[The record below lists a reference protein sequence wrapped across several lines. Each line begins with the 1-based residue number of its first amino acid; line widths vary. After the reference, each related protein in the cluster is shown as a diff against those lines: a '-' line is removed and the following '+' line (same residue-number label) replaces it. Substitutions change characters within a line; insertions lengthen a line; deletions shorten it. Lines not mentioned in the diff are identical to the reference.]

1 MSLHRLL
8 ERQLKRAARGRPDGQ
23 PDMAALLE
31 MVDAA
36 YTEADQE
43 RARIERSTRL
53 MEEELEA
60 VNRRIRAEG
69 EAVARTILD
78 NVGEGIVTADDRGM
92 IESVNRAIESMFGYA
107 EHELRGRNLTLLM
120 APADAA
126 PHDGQ
131 VAAYRDSGRAR
142 IIGRQREAVARRRS
156 GEIFPIELA
165 VAEITLAEGR
175 KFIGVIRDITLRKE
189 AEREIR
195 ESERSFRHFAASA
208 SDWFWEMGADLRF
221 TRFLGNFEAVLGPE
235 AELSVGRTLGELMG
249 AGEPMAADAGRFA
262 DLEAHRA
269 FRGLTGAFR
278 DAGGTVRTISI
289 SGTPLFD
296 DGGSFAGYRGTATDI
311 TASVEAEQRVT
322 EAEAKLAAAIAS
334 ISEGLVLFDA
344 DDRLVLCNQEYRRMF
359 APVADL
365 LRPGLPFAE
374 ALEAAA
380 ASGHYADRPPERA
393 AEWLES
399 RSRAHRRAD
408 GMPFLHHF
416 ANGVSI
422 ESTERRTPDGG
433 TVGIYVDV
441 TERRRIAREL
451 VEAKDRAEAAD
462 HAKSEFLAAMSHEI
476 RTPMN
481 GVIGMTGLLLD
492 TALTGDQRYYAETIR
507 ESGEALLAIINDILD
522 FSKIEAGHLELE
534 ETEFSILDEAEA
546 VVELLAPRALSK
558 GIEIVSFVPPRL
570 HKLVRGDPGRLRQIL
585 LNLVGNAVKFT
596 EKGVVSLQVI
606 DLADPGADD
615 TGEVA
620 GVRFVVDDTGIGIP
634 PEAMGRLFRHFSQV
648 DSTTSRRY
656 GGTGLGLVISKRLVD
671 LMGGTIGVESTVG
684 RGSTFWFE
692 LPLPRTGQ
700 APAARQADWSVLAG
714 RQVLIV
720 DDTAVNRD
728 IMARQLAPW
737 GVETRTAVSAA
748 EGLTILRQAS
758 RAGQPLDAVLLDHNM
773 PEMSGIDLLAILR
786 ADPRLR
792 GLKVALCSSSGVGS
806 LKDELVGVEVDALL
820 HKPLRHTTLLTRLAE
835 LLGGA
840 APEGADPAEVPAEAA
855 APARRLRILVA
866 EDNQVN
872 QQVATGLITRLGHR
886 VDIAANGRE
895 AVEAICNL
903 PYDLVLMDVQM
914 PEMDGYEATAAIRR
928 LKGGRAEVPI
938 IAMTANAME
947 GDPQKC
953 LAAGMDDYLPKP
965 VDRRKLANAIG
976 YWGHRRGGGGAEP
989 PAPPAQLPAQ
999 IPVPPPASAGIEA
1012 GPETAILVV
1021 EDDPI
1026 SRRILAGLLKEEG
1039 RRIDVAVNGREAVEA
1054 ALRRPYHAILMD
1066 IQMPEMDG
1074 FAATRAI
1081 RALPPP
1087 AGSAPVIAMTADAE
1101 LLQGEEWRACGMV
1114 DFVTKPINR
1123 KLVNEKLEHWAAR
1136 SVPAAEPGPAD
1147 HLVDAERLA
1156 DLADAM
1162 GWDTVSDLIDL
1173 FLEAGREAAS
1183 GIRAALA
1190 RGDLAAAGKE
1200 AHTLKGSSSN
1210 VGAVTVQA
1218 IAHHLL
1224 DVCHAGDGAAASALA
1239 ERIDAALAAAEEP
1252 LRRAVRLHDNP
1263 LP

>member
-23 PDMAALLE
+23 PDIAALLD

-36 YTEADQE
+36 YREADQE
-43 RARIERSTRL
+43 RERVERSMRL
-53 MEEELEA
+53 MEEELSA
-60 VNRRIRAEG
+60 VNRRVREEG
-69 EAVARTILD
+69 AAVARTILD
-78 NVGEGIVTADDRGM
+78 NVGEGIVTSDERGI
-92 IESVNRAIESMFGYA
+92 IEGVNRAIEVMFGYA
-107 EHELRGRNLTLLM
+107 EHELRGQSLSILM
-120 APADAA
+120 APADAS
-126 PHDGQ
+126 PHDGYMRNYQ
-131 VAAYRDSGRAR
+131 STGAAR
-142 IIGRQREAVARRRS
+142 IIGRQREVVACRRS

-165 VAEITLAEGR
+165 VAEITLEEGR

-195 ESERSFRHFAASA
+195 ASEKSFRDFAASA
-208 SDWFWEMGADLRF
+208 SDWFWEMDDRLRF
-221 TRFLGNFEAVLGPE
+221 TRFLGNFETVLGPS
-235 AELSVGRTLGELMG
+235 AELSVGRTLRELMG
-249 AGEPMAADAGRFA
+249 PDAETERLG
-262 DLEAHRA
+262 DLDAHRP
-269 FRGLTGAFR
+269 FRGLTCRFDDVEG
-278 DAGGTVRTISI
+278 VSRTISI
-289 SGTPLFD
+289 SGTPLFT
-296 DGGSFAGYRGTATDI
+296 DGGVFTGYRGTATDL
-311 TASVEAEQRVT
+311 TASVEAEQRMNL
-322 EAEAKLAAAIAS
+322 AEAKLAAAIAS
-334 ISEGLVLFDA
+334 ISEGLVLFDSE
-344 DDRLVLCNQEYRRMF
+344 DRLVLCNEPYRHMF
-359 APVADL
+359 APIADL
-365 LRPGLPFAE
+365 LQPGLTFDQ
-374 ALEAAA
+374 ALDALVERN
-380 ASGHYADRPPERA
+380 HYLDRSHSDEWLADRVE
-393 AEWLES
+393 
-399 RSRAHRRAD
+399 AHLRAD
-408 GMPFLHHF
+408 GTPFLHYM
-416 ANGVSI
+416 ADGMEI
-422 ESTERRTPDGG
+422 ESTERRTLDSG
-433 TVGIYVDV
+433 TVGIYVNV
-441 TERRRIAREL
+441 TDRRRIAREL
-451 VEAKDRAEAAD
+451 LEAKEKAEAAD

-492 TALTGDQRYYAETIR
+492 TGLTADQRYYAETIR

-522 FSKIEAGHLELE
+522 FSKIEAGRLELE

-558 GIEIVSFVPPRL
+558 GIEIVSFVPPSL

-606 DLADPGADD
+606 DLDGPDGLKSI
-615 TGEVA
+615 
-620 GVRFVVDDTGIGIP
+620 RFVVDDTGIGIP

-671 LMGGTIGVESTVG
+671 LMGGDIGVESAVG

-692 LPLPRTGQ
+692 LPLPRTDLMPM
-700 APAARQADWSVLAG
+700 AKQADWSVLAG

-728 IMARQLAPW
+728 IMVRQLAPW
-737 GVETRTAVSAA
+737 GVHTKTAVSAA
-748 EGLTILRQAS
+748 EGLMILRQAI
-758 RAGQPLDAVLLDHNM
+758 RAGQAIDAVLLDHNM

-792 GLKVALCSSSGVGS
+792 SLKILLCSSSGVGS
-806 LKDELVGVEVDALL
+806 LKDELVGVEVDGFL

-835 LLGGA
+835 MFGGA
-840 APEGADPAEVPAEAA
+840 IEDSSTLASAPVEPAT
-855 APARRLRILVA
+855 PARRLRILVA

-872 QQVATGLITRLGHR
+872 QQVATGLITKLGHR

-903 PYDLVLMDVQM
+903 PYDLILMDVQM
-914 PEMDGYEATAAIRR
+914 PEMDGFEATAAIRR
-928 LKGGRAEVPI
+928 LNGGRADVPI

-953 LAAGMDDYLPKP
+953 LAAGMDDYIAKP

-976 YWGHRRGGGGAEP
+976 YWSARRSGGAELAPAGAADVPPQTP
-989 PAPPAQLPAQ
+989 PALQPE
-999 IPVPPPASAGIEA
+999 PVAEEK
-1012 GPETAILVV
+1012 PEHRRAILVV

-1039 RRIDVAVNGREAVEA
+1039 RDIDTAINGNEAVEA
-1054 ALRRPYHAILMD
+1054 AKRRPYDAILMD

-1081 RALPPP
+1081 KALPSPSG
-1087 AGSAPVIAMTADAE
+1087 ATPVIAMTADAD
-1101 LLQGEEWRACGMV
+1101 LLQGEEWRDCGMI

-1123 KLVNEKLEHWAAR
+1123 KQVNEKLEHWT
-1136 SVPAAEPGPAD
+1136 SQT
-1147 HLVDAERLA
+1147 VDKPQPETSNVEVERLA

-1162 GWDTVSDLIDL
+1162 GWDTVAELVEL
-1173 FLEAGREAAS
+1173 FIEAS
-1183 GIRAALA
+1183 GQSVEAIGAALA
-1190 RGDLAAAGKE
+1190 AGDLVKAGKE

-1210 VGAVTVQA
+1210 VGAVTLQA
-1218 IAHHLL
+1218 VCQALLEACHH
-1224 DVCHAGDGAAASALA
+1224 GDLSASRALIRPIETATAAAVA
-1239 ERIDAALAAAEEP
+1239 P
-1252 LRRAVRLHDNP
+1252 LRLAVSEQATV
-1263 LP
+1263 

>member
-8 ERQLKRAARGRPDGQ
+8 ERQLKRAARGRSDGQ

-43 RARIERSTRL
+43 RARIERSTLL

-60 VNRRIRAEG
+60 VNLRIRTEG
-69 EAVARTILD
+69 AVVARTILD
-78 NVGEGIVTADDRGM
+78 NVGEGIVTANDRGV
-92 IESVNRAIESMFGYA
+92 IESVNRAIETMFGYS
-107 EHELRGRNLTLLM
+107 EEELRGRNLSMLM
-120 APADAA
+120 ALADAA
-126 PHDGQ
+126 PHDGHL
-131 VAAYRDSGRAR
+131 AGYRGSAGSR
-142 IIGRQREAVARRRS
+142 IIGRQREVVALRRS

-165 VAEITLAEGR
+165 VAEITLEEGR
-175 KFIGVIRDITLRKE
+175 KFIGVIRDITLRKN

-195 ESERSFRHFAASA
+195 ESERSFRHFAAAA

-221 TRFLGNFEAVLGPE
+221 SRFLGNFEAVLGPA
-235 AELSVGRTLGELMG
+235 AELSVGRTLPEV
-249 AGEPMAADAGRFA
+249 MAETSDG
-262 DLEAHRA
+262 DLREHRP
-269 FRGLTGAFR
+269 FRGLTGSFQDITGAM
-278 DAGGTVRTISI
+278 RTISI
-289 SGTPLFD
+289 NGTPLFD
-296 DGGSFAGYRGTATDI
+296 DEGGFAGYRGTATDI
-311 TASVEAEQRVT
+311 TASVEAERRVT
-322 EAEAKLAAAIAS
+322 QAEAKLAAAIAS

-359 APVADL
+359 ASIEGILVPGTRFAD
-365 LRPGLPFAE
+365 
-374 ALEAAA
+374 ALAAA
-380 ASGHYADRPPERA
+380 ATRSYCTAGSAAE
-393 AEWLES
+393 AEWL
-399 RSRAHRRAD
+399 RSRMEAHRRAD
-408 GMPFLHHF
+408 GSPFLHHM
-416 ANGVSI
+416 ASGVSI

-441 TERRRIAREL
+441 TERRRVAREL
-451 VEAKDRAEAAD
+451 LDAKEKAEAAD

-534 ETEFSILDEAEA
+534 ETELSILDEAEA

-558 GIEIVSFVPPRL
+558 AIEIVSFVPPSL

-596 EKGVVSLQVI
+596 AKGVVSLQVI
-606 DLADPGADD
+606 DLAARDGGD
-615 TGEVA
+615 G

-671 LMGGTIGVESTVG
+671 LMGGTIGVESTPG

-692 LPLPRTGQ
+692 IPMPRTGLE
-700 APAARQADWSVLAG
+700 PAAKQADWSVLAG

-748 EGLTILRQAS
+748 EGLMTLRQAS
-758 RAGQPLDAVLLDHNM
+758 RSGTPFDAVLLDHNM

-786 ADPRLR
+786 ADPKLR
-792 GLKVALCSSSGVGS
+792 DLKIILCSSSGIGG
-806 LKDELVGVEVDALL
+806 LKDELVGVEVDAFL

-840 APEGADPAEVPAEAA
+840 VPDGQDQRSAPAEAA
-855 APARRLRILVA
+855 VPARRLRILVA

-872 QQVATGLITRLGHR
+872 QQVATGLITKLGHR

-903 PYDLVLMDVQM
+903 PYDLVFMDIQM
-914 PEMDGYEATAAIRR
+914 PEMDGFEATAAIRR
-928 LKGGRAEVPI
+928 LNGGRAEVPI

-953 LAAGMDDYLPKP
+953 LAAGMDDYIAKP
-965 VDRRKLANAIG
+965 VDRRKLANALG
-976 YWGHRRGGGGAEP
+976 YWANRRGGDVAAPEVVPVEPVPVEP
-989 PAPPAQLPAQ
+989 PATT
-999 IPVPPPASAGIEA
+999 
-1012 GPETAILVV
+1012 ETTILVV

-1026 SRRILAGLLKEEG
+1026 SRRILAGLLKGEG
-1039 RRIDVAVNGREAVEA
+1039 RRIDVAVNGLEAVKA
-1054 ALRRPYHAILMD
+1054 MRRQPYDAVLMD

-1074 FAATRAI
+1074 FEAAREI
-1081 RALPPP
+1081 RALPAP
-1087 AGSAPVIAMTADAE
+1087 AGSVPIIAMTADAD
-1101 LLQGEEWRACGMV
+1101 LLQGEEWRTCGMI

-1123 KLVNEKLEHWAAR
+1123 DLVNEKLDHWTAPALAADNTR
-1136 SVPAAEPGPAD
+1136 AAAATAPVEPLID
-1147 HLVDAERLA
+1147 TERLA
-1156 DLADAM
+1156 ELADAM
-1162 GWDTVSDLIDL
+1162 GWDTVADLIDL
-1173 FLEAGREAAS
+1173 FVEAGRDAAA
-1183 GIRAALA
+1183 GIRRALA
-1190 RGDLAAAGKE
+1190 GNDLVTAGKE

-1210 VGAVTVQA
+1210 VGAVGVEA
-1218 IAHHLL
+1218 VAHHML
-1224 DVCHAGDGAAASALA
+1224 DACHAGDTATAKDLVD
-1239 ERIDAALAAAEEP
+1239 RIDAALAAAERP
-1252 LRRAVRLHDNP
+1252 LRQAAALGVD
-1263 LP
+1263 

>member
-8 ERQLKRAARGRPDGQ
+8 ERQLRRAARGRPDGQ

-78 NVGEGIVTADDRGM
+78 NVGEGIVTADDRGA
-92 IESVNRAIESMFGYA
+92 IESVNRAIETMFGYA
-107 EHELRGRNLTLLM
+107 EHELRGRNLSLLM

-131 VAAYRDSGRAR
+131 IAAYRETGRAR

-165 VAEITLAEGR
+165 VAEIKLAEGR

-221 TRFLGNFEAVLGPE
+221 TRFLGNFEAVLGPD
-235 AELSVGRTLGELMG
+235 AGLSVGRTLGELM
-249 AGEPMAADAGRFA
+249 AVDAGRLA
-262 DLEAHRA
+262 DLEARRA
-269 FRGLTGAFR
+269 FRGLTGTFR
-278 DAGGTVRTISI
+278 DAGGTPRTISI

-296 DGGSFAGYRGTATDI
+296 DGGDFAGYRGTATDI

-334 ISEGLVLFDA
+334 ISEGLVLYDA

-359 APVADL
+359 GTIADR

-380 ASGHYADRPPERA
+380 ASGHYAGLPPERT

-534 ETEFSILDEAEA
+534 EAEFSILDEAEA

-570 HKLVRGDPGRLRQIL
+570 HRLVRGDPGRLRQIL

-606 DLADPGADD
+606 DLAGPGPESGDHGA
-615 TGEVA
+615 GEVA

-692 LPLPRTGQ
+692 LPLPRTGLV
-700 APAARQADWSVLAG
+700 PAARQADWSVLAG
-714 RQVLIV
+714 RRVLIV

-728 IMARQLAPW
+728 VMARQLAPW
-737 GVETRTAVSAA
+737 GVDTRTAVSAA
-748 EGLTILRQAS
+748 DGLMILRQAS

-792 GLKVALCSSSGVGS
+792 DLKVILCSSSGVGS
-806 LKDELVGVEVDALL
+806 LKDELVGVVVDGLL
-820 HKPLRHTTLLTRLAE
+820 HKPLRHATLLTRLAE

-840 APEGADPAEVPAEAA
+840 APDGPDPAAAPAETA

-976 YWGHRRGGGGAEP
+976 YWGHRRGGGAKP
-989 PAPPAQLPAQ
+989 SPAPLPAQ
-999 IPVPPPASAGIEA
+999 GPVQAPAVTAA

-1054 ALRRPYHAILMD
+1054 ASRRPYHAILMD

-1087 AGSAPVIAMTADAE
+1087 AGSAPVIAMTADAD

-1114 DFVTKPINR
+1114 DFVTKPMNR
-1123 KLVNEKLEHWAAR
+1123 KLVNEKLERWAAR
-1136 SVPAAEPGPAD
+1136 AAPASEPGRAPDAAPAPD
-1147 HLVDAERLA
+1147 DLVDAERLA

-1162 GWDTVSDLIDL
+1162 GWDTVADLIDL

-1224 DVCHAGDGAAASALA
+1224 DVCHAGDAATASALA
-1239 ERIDAALAAAEEP
+1239 ERIDGALAAAEEP
-1252 LRRAVRLHDNP
+1252 LRRAVRITDNP
-1263 LP
+1263 HY

>member
-36 YTEADQE
+36 YNEADQE

-78 NVGEGIVTADDRGM
+78 NVGEGIVTADDRGV
-92 IESVNRAIESMFGYA
+92 IESVNRAIETMFGYA

-131 VAAYRDSGRAR
+131 IAAYRETGKAR
-142 IIGRQREAVARRRS
+142 IIGRQREATARRRS
-156 GEIFPIELA
+156 GEVFPIELA

-189 AEREIR
+189 AERDIR

-221 TRFLGNFEAVLGPE
+221 TRFLGNFEAVLGPD
-235 AELSVGRTLGELMG
+235 AGLSVGRTLGEL
-249 AGEPMAADAGRFA
+249 MAADAGRFA

-269 FRGLTGAFR
+269 FRGLTGTFR

-296 DGGSFAGYRGTATDI
+296 DGGNFAGYRGTATDI

-359 APVADL
+359 APVADR

-380 ASGHYADRPPERA
+380 SSGHYADLPPDRT

-399 RSRAHRRAD
+399 RARAHRRAD

-441 TERRRIAREL
+441 TGRRRIAREL

-492 TALTGDQRYYAETIR
+492 TTLTGDQRYYAETIR

-558 GIEIVSFVPPRL
+558 SIEIVSFVPPRL
-570 HKLVRGDPGRLRQIL
+570 HRLVRGDPGRLRQIL

-606 DLADPGADD
+606 DLADPGPDSGGAGPDS
-615 TGEVA
+615 GGA
-620 GVRFVVDDTGIGIP
+620 GVRFVVEDTGIGIP

-692 LPLPRTGQ
+692 LPLPRTGRT
-700 APAARQADWSVLAG
+700 PAARQADWSVLAG

-748 EGLTILRQAS
+748 DGLAILRQAS

-806 LKDELVGVEVDALL
+806 LKDELVGVAVDALL

-840 APEGADPAEVPAEAA
+840 APDGPDTAAVPAEAA

-976 YWGHRRGGGGAEP
+976 YWGHRRGGGEAQT
-989 PAPPAQLPAQ
+989 PAPAQLP
-999 IPVPPPASAGIEA
+999 VPPAAPAEIAPDPGI
-1012 GPETAILVV
+1012 AILVV

-1087 AGSAPVIAMTADAE
+1087 AGSAAVIAMTADAD

-1123 KLVNEKLEHWAAR
+1123 KLVNEKLEHWAVRAA
-1136 SVPAAEPGPAD
+1136 PAAEPDPADHLPAD

-1173 FLEAGREAAS
+1173 FLEAGRETAS
-1183 GIRAALA
+1183 AIRAALA

-1218 IAHHLL
+1218 VAHHLL

-1252 LRRAVRLHDNP
+1252 LRRAVRVHDNP
-1263 LP
+1263 YP